1 MRYEKHALCAA
12 LIALSSARI
21 FGDVEVMASEKY
33 VDDSVYA
40 ARTNLEEQIGIA
52 YSSSTNYADVVK
64 TNLEEQIGVAYSNST
79 AYADVVLTNACEY
92 THAAESRVNESL
104 SSVSS
109 GLTNYIDSAVRGL
122 NADMSDLSHD
132 LTNYVYSVKEGLEDD
147 IDNLEIDL
155 KGYVDGRVS
164 NFDDKIDDAVGD
176 AAEYTDSVASR
187 LSSKIEIASLD
198 ATNYTYTV
206 KTNLED
212 QISHISP
219 SSAQTNSIA
228 MFVLQVQNEDS
239 IDFYGFELKCSTN
252 NFDSAEFWSHSSYL
266 EDPSTDGMR
275 MFITGM
281 NLDRRKLTEI
291 GNYGM
296 SSYYAQ
302 KLVVVL
308 VSVDECRRTDGKWLY
323 EGNDDLMWI
332 WIRATADGREVAPG
346 SDDELWRP
354 VAPVKWF
361 SRLPSWAR

>member
-64 TNLEEQIGVAYSNST
+64 TNLEEQIEIAYSNST

-198 ATNYTYTV
+198 ATNYTYSV
-206 KTNLED
+206 KTNLEE

-228 MFVLQVQNEDS
+228 MFVLEAQNDS
-239 IDFYGFELKCSTN
+239 IDFHGFELKCSTN
-252 NFDSAEFWSHSSYL
+252 NFNSAEFWSQSAYPA
-266 EDPSTDGMR
+266 DPSTDGMR

-281 NLDRRKLTEI
+281 NTDRRKLTEI
-291 GNYGM
+291 DGYNYLV
-296 SSYYAQ
+296 YQAQ

-308 VSVDECRRTDGKWLY
+308 VSIDECRRTDGKWLY
-323 EGNDDLMWI
+323 EGNDDLMWV
-332 WIRATADGREVAPG
+332 WIRVTANGREVAPG
-346 SDDELWRP
+346 SDNELWRP
-354 VAPVKWF
+354 VAPAKWL